1 MAIVYTT
8 RVFAIDVEQVPAVD
22 GSGRT
27 HEIATVRHA
36 PCVVLI
42 PVLDDGRVVL
52 IRQYRHSVK
61 RVLWEFP
68 AGSIDPGET
77 PEAAALR
84 ECEEETKLAPSR
96 VERLG
101 SMFPAPGYCDEEMV
115 FFRAVGLHVPAADST
130 HLPDEDEDIT
140 VHPTTVAEARTLLAR
155 GEIVDLKTA
164 YALTL
169 I

>member
-1 MAIVYTT
+1 MAIVCST
-8 RVFAIDVEQVPAVD
+8 RVFAVDIEHVPLP
-22 GSGRT
+22 GGRT

-42 PVLDDGRVVL
+42 PVMDDGRIVL

-61 RVLWEFP
+61 RVLWELP
-68 AGSIDPGET
+68 AGSIDPGEA

-96 VERLG
+96 AEKLA
-101 SMFPAPGYCDEEMV
+101 SMFPVPGYCDEEML
-115 FFRAVGLHVPAADST
+115 FFKVTGLHAPAPDST
-130 HLPDEDEDIT
+130 HKPDEDEDIT
-140 VHPTTVAEARTLLAR
+140 VHPTTVAEARAMVAR
-155 GEIVDLKTA
+155 GDIVDLKTA
-164 YALTL
+164 YGLAL

>member
-1 MAIVYTT
+1 MAIVCTT
-8 RVFAIDVEQVPAVD
+8 RVFAVDVEQIPSSD
-22 GSGRT
+22 GTGKS

-84 ECEEETKLAPSR
+84 ECEEETRLAPSG
-96 VERLG
+96 VQRLAA
-101 SMFPAPGYCDEEMV
+101 MFPAPGYCDEEMI
-115 FFRAVGLHVPAADST
+115 FFRVTGLHAPAPDST
-130 HLPDEDEDIT
+130 HKPDEDEAIS
-140 VHPTTVAEARTLLAR
+140 VHPTSVAEARAMLDR
-155 GEIVDLKTA
+155 GDIVDLKTA
-164 YALTL
+164 YALAL

>member
-8 RVFAIDVEQVPAVD
+8 RVFAVDVEQVPAAD
-22 GSGRT
+22 GRT
-27 HEIATVRHA
+27 HDIATVRHA

-61 RVLWEFP
+61 RVLWELP
-68 AGSIDPGET
+68 AGSIDPGEA
-77 PEAAALR
+77 PEAAAFR

-96 VERLG
+96 VERLA
-101 SMFPAPGYCDEEMV
+101 SMFPAPGYCDEEMF
-115 FFRAVGLHVPAADST
+115 FFRVTGLHAPAPDST
-130 HLPDEDEDIT
+130 HKPDEDEDIT
-140 VHPTTVAEARTLLAR
+140 VHPTTAAEARAMVAR
-155 GEIVDLKTA
+155 GDIVDLKTA

-169 I
+169 L

>member
-1 MAIVYTT
+1 MAIVCTT
-8 RVFAIDVEQVPAVD
+8 RVFAVDVEHVPAPD

-42 PVLDDGRVVL
+42 PMLDDGRVVL

-61 RVLWEFP
+61 RMLWELP
-68 AGSIDPGET
+68 AGSIDPGEA
-77 PEAAALR
+77 PEAAATR
-84 ECEEETKLAPSR
+84 ECEEETRLAPTH
-96 VERLG
+96 VERLAAL
-101 SMFPAPGYCDEEMV
+101 FPAPGYCDEEMI
-115 FFRAVGLHVPAADST
+115 FFRLSGLHAPAPEST
-130 HLPDEDEDIT
+130 HKADEDEDIT
-140 VHPTTVAEARTLLAR
+140 VHPTTVAAAKAMLAR
-155 GEIVDLKTA
+155 GDIVDLKTA

>member
-1 MAIVYTT
+1 MAIVCTT
-8 RVFAIDVEQVPAVD
+8 RVFAVDVEQVPAPD

-27 HEIATVRHA
+27 HEMATIRHA

-68 AGSIDPGET
+68 AGNIEPGET

-84 ECEEETKLAPSR
+84 ECEEETALAPR
-96 VERLG
+96 HVERLAG
-101 SMFPAPGYCDEEMV
+101 MFPAPGYCDEEMI
-115 FFRAVGLHVPAADST
+115 FFRVTGLHAPAADST
-130 HLPDEDEDIT
+130 LKPDEDEDIT
-140 VHPTTVAEARTLLAR
+140 VHPTTVAEARAMLAR
-155 GEIVDLKTA
+155 GDIVDLKTA
-164 YALTL
+164 YALML